1 MHGPHVARC
10 GESACVDRPKLLLIF
25 IQPRTGLLSC
35 ENSTCI
41 AMSVFLNSRLHDK
54 VVFVTGAS
62 SGIGAAT
69 AQLFAQA
76 GANVVLGARRME
88 KLEHVQAAC
97 ERANADGATGH
108 GGRYAS
114 IFLDM
119 RSSQNIETVLQ
130 RMPEWAKRVDVLVNN
145 AGLAAGTDKVGAI
158 RHEDLSAMLDTN
170 VRGLIEMTQVFVR
183 SFKER
188 QSGHIINLGSVAGNE
203 AYPTGSVYCATKFA
217 VRAFTSALMKEL
229 YDTPIRVT
237 NIQPGMV
244 ETEFSLVRFYGDQSA
259 ADKVYM
265 GIEPLTAHD
274 IAEEIVWAASRPAH
288 VNIAEVRSHTHA
300 RMSSAYAVAILF
312 HACMF
317 SHTLLDTHSPCQPS
331 GTLPRS

>member
-10 GESACVDRPKLLLIF
+10 GESACVDPPKLLLIF

-170 VRGLIEMTQVFVR
+170 VRGLIEMTQVFVLLHPNQGAQEHLQADQETCEAELLQHTNAWLLR
-183 SFKER
+183 RAYALHIVHSFRGKVFLPYW
-188 QSGHIINLGSVAGNE
+188 QWSGSV
-203 AYPTGSVYCATKFA
+203 SRVHQHA
-217 VRAFTSALMKEL
+217 VSP
-229 YDTPIRVT
+229 DPVRV
-237 NIQPGMV
+237 P
-244 ETEFSLVRFYGDQSA
+244 
-259 ADKVYM
+259 
-265 GIEPLTAHD
+265 
-274 IAEEIVWAASRPAH
+274 
-288 VNIAEVRSHTHA
+288 
-300 RMSSAYAVAILF
+300 
-312 HACMF
+312 C
-317 SHTLLDTHSPCQPS
+317 LL
-331 GTLPRS
+331 